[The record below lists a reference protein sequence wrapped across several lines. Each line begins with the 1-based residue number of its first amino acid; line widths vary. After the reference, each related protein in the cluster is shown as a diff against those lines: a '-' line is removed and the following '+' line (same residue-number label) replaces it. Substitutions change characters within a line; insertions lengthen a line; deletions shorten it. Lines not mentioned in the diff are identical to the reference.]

1 MRMKKKLK
9 LKQSVKDW
17 LMLKVLEITVVILIV
32 VFLNQL

>member
-17 LMLKVLEITVVILIV
+17 LMLKALEITVVILIV